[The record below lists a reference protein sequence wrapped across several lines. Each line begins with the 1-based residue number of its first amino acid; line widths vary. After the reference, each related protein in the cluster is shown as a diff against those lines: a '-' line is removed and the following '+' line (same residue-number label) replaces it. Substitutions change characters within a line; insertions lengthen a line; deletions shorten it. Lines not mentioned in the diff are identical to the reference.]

1 MSGDANLVVVRTLEG
16 FVYGVDRN
24 GSIVWNASLESGSQG
39 IAITDTGNSLVLGDG
54 KAIARFNITGN
65 RLDEYPV
72 DSEVRSIDVSPDR
85 KSIIIGTEQNL
96 IVIPAMEPVPRT
108 ESTALTPIQTVHA
121 SGQVLQT
128 PKESSVF
135 PIIPVFAAGC
145 VIVIMLNRKGK
156 F

>member
-96 IVIPAMEPVPRT
+96 IVIPAMKPDPVQKARHLRQSRLCTLQGRFSKRQRRAQSSPSSR
-108 ESTALTPIQTVHA
+108 SLQRV
-121 SGQVLQT
+121 VL
-128 PKESSVF
+128 S
-135 PIIPVFAAGC
+135 
-145 VIVIMLNRKGK
+145 
-156 F
+156 